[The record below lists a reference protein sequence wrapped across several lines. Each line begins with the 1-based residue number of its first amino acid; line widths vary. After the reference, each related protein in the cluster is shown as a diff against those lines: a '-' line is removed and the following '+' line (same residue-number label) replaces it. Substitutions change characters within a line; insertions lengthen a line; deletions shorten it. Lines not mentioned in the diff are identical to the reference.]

1 MGYAE
6 PTCSKVAENRVYKFV
21 DFVKSAFQ
29 DRGLERDQ
37 PENDAPG
44 GKPDDGLVFHG
55 FIATIPSGSGPH
67 DVSPFEDGAP
77 QGIALEQLDL
87 CRWRIY

>member
-1 MGYAE
+1 MSTLE
-6 PTCSKVAENRVYKFV
+6 PARSKVAENGVYNFV

-29 DRGLERDQ
+29 DGGLERDQ
-37 PENDAPG
+37 PENYAPG

-67 DVSPFEDGAP
+67 DGSPFEDARATASAP
-77 QGIALEQLDL
+77 EQLDL